1 MRVLITAFE
10 PFGGEKIN
18 PAMQILE
25 SLMAPKG
32 MIADKMALPVVFG
45 LAEEKAIA
53 RIRSHPANAVV
64 MLGQAGGRSAITV
77 ERIAVNLDDAS
88 IPDNAGNQPFEK
100 PIREGG
106 SDAYFST
113 LPVRDMVN
121 RIQAAGVRGAISL
134 SAGTFV
140 CNHLMYSVLDYLNGS
155 NVRAGFIYV
164 PYLPQQ
170 TQTAPSM
177 PLEEML
183 RGIRAALEA
192 LL

>member
-18 PAMQILE
+18 PTMQILE

-155 NVRAGFIYV
+155 NVRAG
-164 PYLPQQ
+164 
-170 TQTAPSM
+170 
-177 PLEEML
+177 
-183 RGIRAALEA
+183 
-192 LL
+192 

>member
-155 NVRAGFIYV
+155 NVRAGFIHV